1 MKAESPM
8 CRGDLLLVAGTDGMG
23 TKLKIAFNLSK
34 HVPIGIDLTAMSAKG
49 YMHHRERLTVP

>member
-1 MKAESPM
+1 M
-8 CRGDLLLVAGTDGMG
+8 AGTDGMG